1 MVRMTKKAFS
11 KILSFERDQILRMDF
26 FNAALLFESTQDL
39 ESPNSGCNTW
49 ESSLGS
55 NKDPKDS
62 KQPGVFFIAPIRFE
76 TYVKFSAFQ
85 VVGAVVFSDA
95 MLGLSTD
102 LKVVARWLFAVLH
115 VYHPWDVSQKH
126 FLIEANFEEH
136 AILDSERVEIW
147 TPGKHRKVLFCWG
160 SYGWF

>member
-1 MVRMTKKAFS
+1 MFKGPDS
-11 KILSFERDQILRMDF
+11 KDQ
-26 FNAALLFESTQDL
+26 T
-39 ESPNSGCNTW
+39 PNSGCNTS

-62 KQPGVFFIAPIRFE
+62 EQPGVFFIAPIRFE

-102 LKVVARWLFAVLH
+102 LKVV
-115 VYHPWDVSQKH
+115 SQKH

-147 TPGKHRKVLFCWG
+147 TPGKHRKVLLFEATMAG
-160 SYGWF
+160 FRGKVDGN